1 MKPGRLFKRSGFSVF
16 ACSHIKSVRASPF
29 LGVKCGKCLCEWQN
43 FFIFYSHLGVFFL
56 NMQYYFAEQGYFGG
70 RERLDL
76 LQI

>member
-1 MKPGRLFKRSGFSVF
+1 MKPGRLVKRSGFSVF
-16 ACSHIKSVRASPF
+16 
-29 LGVKCGKCLCEWQN
+29 GVECGKCLCEWQN

>member
-1 MKPGRLFKRSGFSVF
+1 MREVFVRVAKFFYLLFAFRS
-16 ACSHIKSVRASPF
+16 
-29 LGVKCGKCLCEWQN
+29 
-43 FFIFYSHLGVFFL
+43 FFL